1 MHFHWFYS
9 GMRDLCEHVTRQA
22 QQLSNVPL
30 NIYMYNVL
38 LQWCAQ
44 YCHVVPYVVVFFKF
58 PVGEVDISRMLVKIS
73 WFFYQGTCFHS
84 NYLDYYCST
93 KTQTIENL
101 WNDIAAIL
109 SSTMG
114 DPSPKT
120 LILLALYSWTPLS
133 QTLIRVPNEK

>member
-1 MHFHWFYS
+1 MQ
-9 GMRDLCEHVTRQA
+9 VTTQA

-73 WFFYQGTCFHS
+73 
-84 NYLDYYCST
+84 
-93 KTQTIENL
+93 
-101 WNDIAAIL
+101 
-109 SSTMG
+109 
-114 DPSPKT
+114 
-120 LILLALYSWTPLS
+120 
-133 QTLIRVPNEK
+133 